1 MRHSEL
7 LERSE
12 TLSLHTRRAG
22 PVSDIFDTWSA
33 KQHPLTAQLQELPLC
48 KVRRWSSFFEES
60 DTSDSESSLTSQ
72 FLKDLYKWHSH
83 GTSTQQ
89 CFTRR
94 SCDEL
99 MLLRLLL
106 HFSTVLAANNTY
118 PDCVERGLVYRH
130 AGAHGIFLDLS
141 FFGSTGCWQNDCR
154 NTDKFHSEDQSV
166 CARACW
172 QMEDCTHWSFGDGSC
187 FLRKSA
193 AGLESSKNF
202 VSAEKG
208 CAPSPLPDAWL
219 ARQVSKLPA
228 LACEDTCDMVRV
240 ANTWRFAIAAL
251 RRVGMMDQQV
261 KIVVQQIAE
270 DTQGFLRN
278 RHEET
283 FLQVVSN
290 NRMVFDTVD
299 SWLAVQPAP
308 KQLIWALPQPINGDL
323 CGPSASS
330 KEETSDRERLLDV
343 KQEAMRSRAK
353 SSRVEELSVW
363 VKNESK
369 TALTISSRANR
380 VAMGALLFTLLGV
393 ALDVTSNIIT
403 VFTTKR
409 DMAEVEDEAAQV
421 FAQSRQRSE
430 APRSESV

>member
-48 KVRRWSSFFEES
+48 KVRRWSSFFE
-60 DTSDSESSLTSQ
+60 
-72 FLKDLYKWHSH
+72 
-83 GTSTQQ
+83 
-89 CFTRR
+89 
-94 SCDEL
+94 
-99 MLLRLLL
+99 
-106 HFSTVLAANNTY
+106 
-118 PDCVERGLVYRH
+118 
-130 AGAHGIFLDLS
+130 
-141 FFGSTGCWQNDCR
+141 
-154 NTDKFHSEDQSV
+154 
-166 CARACW
+166 
-172 QMEDCTHWSFGDGSC
+172 
-187 FLRKSA
+187 
-193 AGLESSKNF
+193 
-202 VSAEKG
+202 
-208 CAPSPLPDAWL
+208 
-219 ARQVSKLPA
+219 
-228 LACEDTCDMVRV
+228 
-240 ANTWRFAIAAL
+240 
-251 RRVGMMDQQV
+251 
-261 KIVVQQIAE
+261 
-270 DTQGFLRN
+270 
-278 RHEET
+278 
-283 FLQVVSN
+283 
-290 NRMVFDTVD
+290 
-299 SWLAVQPAP
+299 
-308 KQLIWALPQPINGDL
+308 
-323 CGPSASS
+323 
-330 KEETSDRERLLDV
+330 EETSDRERLLDV